1 MTFKEFIA
9 IQKFNIIQ
17 QKPMFIWSVF
27 NDHFVDGF
35 YVGDIIRSDSIKL
48 ISLDI
53 NFKTSSAYVIENRL
67 ILYARTCAL
76 YIFGGL
82 VLTSILGNVILLFF
96 LTWLENRWVIYIY
109 LNYLKTFTLLFKL
122 LRYLQ
127 IFI

>member
-67 ILYARTCAL
+67 ILHARTCAL